1 MDRYQAHATEE
12 WQRDTLVIQV
22 RRLAHNDTTN
32 SIGQVLEDTDE
43 VPTMLFRPLMPQQER
58 DGIRDMTPTPGIRLP
73 REAAIALAQEV
84 LKATG
89 APSDPSE
96 TAALQEAYLLSQD
109 RVAELEREATEHAA
123 SAYRLAMEVEHLER
137 LVAATEAHLEREARV
152 STVFVRGMETAQ
164 NETEWTQHQTH
175 RTDAMESHPSNNFP
189 GVGDGRRVQEKVNDA
204 LARMARAAKDL

>member
-1 MDRYQAHATEE
+1 MDRYQAHATDE

-32 SIGQVLEDTDE
+32 SIGQVLEDTDGI
-43 VPTMLFRPLMPQQER
+43 PTILFRPLHPAQER
-58 DGIRDMTPTPGIRLP
+58 GGIRDMTPTPGIRLP

-96 TAALQEAYLLSQD
+96 TADLQEAFLLSQD
-109 RVAELEREATEHAA
+109 RVTELEREAADHAA

-137 LVAATEAHLEREARV
+137 TLAATEAHLEREARTA
-152 STVFVRGMETAQ
+152 TVFVRGLEGAQ
-164 NETEWTQHQTH
+164 NETEWTQHQVH
-175 RTDAMESHPSNNFP
+175 RTDAMTSHPANNFR
-189 GVGDGRRVQEKVNDA
+189 GV
-204 LARMARAAKDL
+204 